1 MNDLRKVSLTLAIPN
16 TPIGDYES
24 GNENAVERMKE
35 RKGFFH
41 EWGVHIY
48 HDSENGRLLESSIG
62 IVEEENT
69 GKVYEVLPEN
79 IIFLRR

>member
-1 MNDLRKVSLTLAIPN
+1 MNDLRKGSFTLAIPN
-16 TPIGDYES
+16 ASIGDYES
-24 GNENAVERMKE
+24 GNENAEKKMKE

-41 EWGVHIY
+41 EWGVHIC

-69 GKVYEVLPEN
+69 GKVYEVLPKN

>member
-1 MNDLRKVSLTLAIPN
+1 
-16 TPIGDYES
+16 
-24 GNENAVERMKE
+24 MKE

-41 EWGVHIY
+41 EWGVHIC

-69 GKVYEVLPEN
+69 GKVYEVLPKN

>member
-1 MNDLRKVSLTLAIPN
+1 
-16 TPIGDYES
+16 
-24 GNENAVERMKE
+24 MKE

-41 EWGVHIY
+41 EWGVHIC
-48 HDSENGRLLESSIG
+48 HDSENGMLLESSIG